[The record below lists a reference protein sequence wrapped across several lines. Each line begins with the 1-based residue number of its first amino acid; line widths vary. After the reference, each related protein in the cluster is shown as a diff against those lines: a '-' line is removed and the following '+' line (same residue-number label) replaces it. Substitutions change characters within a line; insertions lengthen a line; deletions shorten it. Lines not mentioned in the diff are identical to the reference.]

1 MLYSYVE
8 NNIAGESRE
17 LPQNFANVSGFC
29 FLDDKALASHNWFPV
44 EDQLPTVK
52 ANEVAVESGR
62 TLDPK
67 RSVVIVT
74 YEVRKLDVPD
84 LDAQKASKILQI
96 NQAYAQAMAPLAKEY
111 PEEERWSWGKQEQE
125 ANNYMAWVAL
135 GRKGDAP
142 ATPVLD
148 LLLEGRN
155 ADGGEETVEELSGR
169 IQNNVQ
175 MMIQTQRYTGHRQR
189 LEKQVKAATSVADL
203 KAIDPLAAF
212 GLSVVSTS

>member
-1 MLYSYVE
+1 MLYSFVD
-8 NNIAGESRE
+8 NNIPGEPQE
-17 LPQNFANVSGFC
+17 LPANFANVSGFH
-29 FLDDKALASHNWFPV
+29 FLDDKSLASHNWFPV
-44 EDQLPTVK
+44 EDTRPTLK
-52 ANEVAVESGR
+52 ANELAVVAGINFDTKRKVVVVSYNVIK
-62 TLDPK
+62 TDAPSLDSLK
-67 RSVVIVT
+67 TEKV
-74 YEVRKLDVPD
+74 
-84 LDAQKASKILQI
+84 AQI
-96 NQAYAQAMAPLAKEY
+96 NQAYAQVMAPLAKEY

-155 ADGGEETVEELSGR
+155 ADGGEETVEELSAR

-189 LEKQVKAATSVADL
+189 LEKQVKAATSAAEL
-203 KAIDPLAAF
+203 KAIDPVAAF